1 MYSKVIKLA
10 SIVLLLVGAAL
21 TIVVLAGGV
30 TTGVNENLVDPLLY
44 WAYALV
50 AVGVIGAA
58 IVGPVINLI
67 KDPKSMKKSLYTII
81 GAVIIIGLAYVFA
94 PAKEAIGLVGAQ
106 PDHMTL
112 KMTDT
117 LLNLAYI
124 ALAGAI
130 ISIIVGVI
138 INAVRR

>member
-30 TTGVNENLVDPLLY
+30 ATGVNENLVDPLLY

-106 PDHMTL
+106 PDHITL

>member
-1 MYSKVIKLA
+1 MYSKVIKLV

>member
-10 SIVLLLVGAAL
+10 SIVLLLIGAAL

-30 TTGVNENLVDPLLY
+30 ATGVNENLVDPLLY